1 MLRPSILFELFSREG
16 FWFAINNFMFKA
28 IGFLIILWG
37 LSNYFSSSFNALDSA
52 VTQGFKT
59 FESAALLSQKR
70 MNDLR

>member
-1 MLRPSILFELFSREG
+1 
-16 FWFAINNFMFKA
+16 MFKA

>member
-37 LSNYFSSSFNALDSA
+37 LSNYFSSSFHALDSA

-59 FESAALLSQKR
+59 FEAAAILSQDKIYE
-70 MNDLR
+70 M